1 MSEIRVA
8 ALVGSLRDGSYT
20 RPACRHALDAAAAYD
35 AVETD
40 LVDLGDVSLPVYDA
54 DADADDAGDATQLR
68 ARLRAADSIVLGS
81 PVYHGSYSSPLKN
94 ALDYCGF
101 DEFEDTTVGL
111 LCVAGGSFPTTTLDH
126 LRSVSRALDAWVVPH
141 QVAIPRAHRRFE
153 DGEIVDDDVR
163 DRVEV
168 LGRRMVEYAS
178 IEPDPRTIES
188 TQNVGASDR

>member
-1 MSEIRVA
+1 MTEIRVA

-20 RPACRHALDAAAAYD
+20 RPACRRALDAAATFE

-40 LVDLGDVSLPVYDA
+40 LVDLRDVSLPVYDA
-54 DADADDAGDATQLR
+54 DADDAGDAAELR
-68 ARLRAADSIVLGS
+68 TRLRAADSIVLGS

-141 QVAIPRAHRRFE
+141 QVAIPRAHRCFE
-153 DGEIVDDDVR
+153 DGTIVDDDVR
-163 DRVEV
+163 DRVDV

-178 IEPDPRTIES
+178 IEPDPRTLES
-188 TQNVGASDR
+188 TQNVGANDR

>member
-54 DADADDAGDATQLR
+54 DADDAGDAAQLR

>member
-54 DADADDAGDATQLR
+54 DAADAGDAAQLR

>member
-1 MSEIRVA
+1 MTEIRVA

-20 RPACRHALDAAAAYD
+20 RPACRHALDEAATYE

-40 LVDLGDVSLPVYDA
+40 LVDLRDVSLPVYDA
-54 DADADDAGDATQLR
+54 DDDEAGDAAELR
-68 ARLRAADSIVLGS
+68 ARLRDADSIILGS
-81 PVYHGSYSSPLKN
+81 PVYHGSYASALKN

-126 LRSVSRALDAWVVPH
+126 LRAVSRALDAWVVPH
-141 QVAIPRAHRRFE
+141 QVAIPSAYRRFE
-153 DGEIVDDDVR
+153 AGEIVDEDVR

-178 IEPDPRTIES
+178 IQPDPRTIES
-188 TQNVGASDR
+188 TQNVGANDR

>member
-1 MSEIRVA
+1 MAEIRVA

-20 RPACRHALDAAAAYD
+20 QPACRHALSVAAEFE

-40 LVDLGDVSLPVYDA
+40 LVDLRTLSLPIFDA
-54 DADADDAGDATQLR
+54 DVDDVADAAELR
-68 ARLRAADSIVLGS
+68 SRLRSADSIVLGS
-81 PVYHGSYSSPLKN
+81 PVYHGSYSSALKN

-111 LCVAGGSFPTTTLDH
+111 LCVAGGSFPTPTLDH

-141 QVAIPRAHRRFE
+141 QVAIPRARECFE
-153 DGEIVDDDVR
+153 AGEITDAGVR

-168 LGRRMVEYAS
+168 LGRRMVEYAR
-178 IEPDPRTIES
+178 IEPDPRTFES
-188 TQNVGASDR
+188 TQNVGADGR